1 MSELVMIPIGQL
13 RHHPQNPRSD
23 LGDLTELTESIKAQG
38 ILQNLT
44 VIPDPTY
51 DPDPGMPKDRYWV
64 VIGNRRFEASKAA
77 GLTELPCKIA
87 QMDEK
92 EAMETMMAENM
103 QRQDLTLLDQ
113 IQGVGYM
120 QQLGMSIPD
129 IAKGTG
135 LSEKTVRSRA
145 KVAKL
150 PKKELTLAC
159 EKGVTLMDLLD
170 VMDLQSE
177 AKRQEVLREAGG
189 NNFRWAL
196 NSAKADQASKAWK
209 AQVMPSILAKYP
221 RIGEVPSSE
230 TYSGKWQTVWR
241 CSNRDE
247 KTPTVPDP
255 KPGKKYAMRVMD
267 FLIELYE
274 ESEKWKAQKADE
286 KIYDAWMKDRKA
298 TAKALNRE
306 AWELRA
312 QFIRK
317 FRLKSGAEAAK
328 FNDLLLNHTMTWF
341 ALQHGIG
348 YYHSAW
354 NSMSIRQILAI
365 PYEQDRDKE
374 ETFEHELARRGIKR
388 EAYLLAWAVSG
399 GICNECR
406 DGYIS
411 EYSATWKEC
420 GELDETYDLLIRL
433 GYEMSDFEISLR
445 DKTHEFFKE
454 ADRP

>member
-1 MSELVMIPIGQL
+1 MSEIVMIPIGKL

-51 DPDPGMPKDRYWV
+51 DPDPGMPRERYWV

-77 GLTELPCKIA
+77 GLAELPCKIA

-113 IQGVGYM
+113 IQGVGHM
-120 QQLGMSIPD
+120 QQLGMSIPE

-145 KVAKL
+145 KVGKL
-150 PKKELTLAC
+150 PKKELALAC
-159 EKGVTLMDLLD
+159 EKGATLLDLLD
-170 VMDLQSE
+170 VMQLESE
-177 AKRQEVLREAGG
+177 AKRQEVLKAAGT
-189 NNFRWAL
+189 NNFTWAL
-196 NSAKADQASKAWK
+196 NSAKNEEAKKKWRAS
-209 AQVMPSILAKYP
+209 VMPAILEKYP

-230 TYSGKWQTVWR
+230 RYSGRWR
-241 CSNRDE
+241 EICRWSNRDE
-247 KTPTVPDP
+247 KPAEVPDP
-255 KPGKKYAMRVMD
+255 KPGRKYALQEYD
-267 FLIELYE
+267 FMICLNE
-274 ESEKWKAQKADE
+274 EDSAWKKRNATEKE
-286 KIYDAWMKDRKA
+286 YNAWMKERKA

-312 QFIRK
+312 SFIRK
-317 FRLKSGAEAAK
+317 FKLKNGAEMAK
-328 FNDLLLNHTMTWF
+328 FYELLFEFSMHWF
-341 ALQHGIG
+341 ALRYGIG

-354 NSMSIRQILAI
+354 NSLGIREILAL

-374 ETFEHELARRGIKR
+374 ETFEHELARRGVRR